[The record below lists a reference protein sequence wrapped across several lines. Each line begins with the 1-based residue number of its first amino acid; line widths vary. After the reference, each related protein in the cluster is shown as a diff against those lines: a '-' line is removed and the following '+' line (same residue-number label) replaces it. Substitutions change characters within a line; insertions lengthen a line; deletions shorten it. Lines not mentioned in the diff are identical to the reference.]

1 MMIDENTFLSAQE
14 CREKAASLIRRG
26 IALNAEATASFMEA
40 DELLDKA
47 ATLSKRQNN
56 GQKL

>member
-14 CREKAASLIRRG
+14 CREKAA
-26 IALNAEATASFMEA
+26 
-40 DELLDKA
+40 
-47 ATLSKRQNN
+47 TLSKKQNN